1 MTTYEQLVINGVPFL
16 HSNGKLYYYELL
28 ASAEPV
34 EIGAVNSGALQLNAG
49 WAERIQPRVDAW
61 RESLAPSERGKT
73 VRAPKPSKPKRSP
86 KSAAAAPA
94 ETGEASGAGRVA
106 AKATDTGVSVA
117 KATDTATI
125 PTSAPAPEPRPKRV
139 LRRRATPGPSP

>member
-34 EIGAVNSGALQLNAG
+34 EIGAVNSGALQLSAG

-94 ETGEASGAGRVA
+94 EAGEAAGAGRVP
-106 AKATDTGVSVA
+106 ATKTGTGVVA
-117 KATDTATI
+117 TATAT
-125 PTSAPAPEPRPKRV
+125 TSAPAPESRPPRV
-139 LRRRATPGPSP
+139 LRRRAAPGASP